1 MSQPKLVTI
10 LPVTAEFLRS
20 YLKDFI
26 EGHTTLGGTSCSIC
40 GGSKSRH
47 RIEDCFV
54 GLAQSFLS
62 DLED

>member
-1 MSQPKLVTI
+1 MSQPKLLKIQPATSD
-10 LPVTAEFLRS
+10 FLRS

-26 EGHTTLGGTSCSIC
+26 EGHTTIGGTSCSIC